1 MRLVCFWIGLVV
13 GALLPAQDIDVA
25 VLPGQSRPLTI
36 LDQIRNGHERAAFLK
51 LYRERQPN
59 KRRALAEGFLE
70 LWPQSWLLATVY
82 EIASKA
88 CIELGDYEAA
98 LRYGNESLHILPE
111 NPLLLV
117 PLANVEAKQRRYGD
131 AKQSASLALEYLDRF
146 NRPASIE
153 EAEWP
158 DVQRR
163 LRASSHFVLGRIASE
178 EALSETGASQ
188 KSLLHEAVV
197 QLGRAR
203 HLDAGDQETMRLLA
217 VAQQA
222 LGKADGN
229 DPQLPLAVSAPP
241 GTASRAR
248 RYAGSESCRTCHADM
263 HSAWLQTGMARMFRP
278 YRPENVI
285 GEFGNHAIFLG
296 DAGRPEAWMWTE
308 KGRHYV
314 GTKGPEGELQKYTVD
329 YTIGSKWQ
337 QAYATRLPDGRIQVF
352 PVQYNKLEK
361 KWLNYWKVIDPPGSE
376 RTNLNGFYRMS
387 RSTNYQINCA
397 ACHTSQLA
405 AKTDSMQP
413 QDMVFREAGINCE
426 MCHGPSGEHV
436 AAMTEGKRYAKR
448 AIDPPVE
455 FGKLDHREYVAICAQ
470 CHMQSATRERGAHG
484 EWNYSEGG
492 DTFVRPYGARPLA
505 EFSGRAFY
513 KDGRLRE
520 TTFIAEALMR
530 SACYRRGQVHCGHCH
545 NPHPG
550 DAAENPTS
558 LKYTSQPDQMCL
570 QCHANYAGRIEGHTH
585 HSTSSEGSRC
595 VNCHMPRI
603 MNSVLFVSRTH
614 QIDDKP
620 QAAGTLR
627 FGQQDSPN
635 ACLLCHHEKDAPW
648 VAQRLRSW

>member
-1 MRLVCFWIGLVV
+1 MRLVCLWIGLLV
-13 GALLPAQDIDVA
+13 GGLLPAQDIDVA
-25 VLPGQSRPLTI
+25 VLPGGSRPLTI
-36 LDQIRNGHERAAFLK
+36 LDQIRNSHERAAFLN
-51 LYRERQPN
+51 LYRERQPL
-59 KRRALAEGFLE
+59 KRRALAEGFLDH
-70 LWPQSWLLATVY
+70 WPQSWLLATVY

-88 CIELGDYEAA
+88 CIDLGDAEAA
-98 LRYGNESLHILPE
+98 LRYANESLHILPE

-117 PLANVEAKQRRYGD
+117 PLANVEVKQRQYRD

-146 NRPASIE
+146 SRPASIG

-158 DVQRR
+158 DVERR
-163 LRASSHFVLGRIASE
+163 LRASSHIVLGRVATE
-178 EALSETGASQ
+178 EALSSAGASQ
-188 KSLLHEAVV
+188 NGLLDEAVI
-197 QLGRAR
+197 QLDRAR
-203 HLDAGDQETMRLLA
+203 RLDGDDQETVRLLSI
-217 VAQQA
+217 AQRV
-222 LGKADGN
+222 LGKVDGN
-229 DPQLPLAVSAPP
+229 DQQLPVVVSASPE
-241 GTASRAR
+241 TASRAR
-248 RYAGSESCRTCHADM
+248 WYAGSESCRKCHADT
-263 HSAWLQTGMARMFRP
+263 HSAWQQTGMARMFRP

-285 GEFGNHAIFLG
+285 GEFGNHASYLG
-296 DAGRPEAWMWTE
+296 EAGRPEAWMWTE

-352 PVQYNKLEK
+352 PVQYNKVKK

-376 RTNLNGFYRMS
+376 RTNPNGFYRMS

-397 ACHTSQLA
+397 PCHTSQLA
-405 AKTDSMQP
+405 AKTDSAQP
-413 QDMVFREAGINCE
+413 QDMVFREAGVNCE
-426 MCHGPSGEHV
+426 MCHGPSGQHV
-436 AAMTEGKRYAKR
+436 AAITEGKTYAKR

-455 FGKLDHREYVAICAQ
+455 FGKLGYREYVAICAQ

-484 EWNYSEGG
+484 EWNYSEDG
-492 DTFVRPYGARPLA
+492 DSFVRRHAARPLA

-545 NPHPG
+545 DPHPA

-558 LKYTSQPDQMCL
+558 LKYRAKPDQMCL
-570 QCHANYAGRIEGHTH
+570 QCHASYSVRIEQHTH
-585 HSTSSEGSRC
+585 HPTSSEGSRC

-603 MNSVLFVSRTH
+603 MNSVLFMARTH

-627 FGQQDSPN
+627 FGQPDSPS
-635 ACLLCHHEKDAPW
+635 ACLLCHREKDAQW
-648 VAQRLRSW
+648 VAQRLQSW